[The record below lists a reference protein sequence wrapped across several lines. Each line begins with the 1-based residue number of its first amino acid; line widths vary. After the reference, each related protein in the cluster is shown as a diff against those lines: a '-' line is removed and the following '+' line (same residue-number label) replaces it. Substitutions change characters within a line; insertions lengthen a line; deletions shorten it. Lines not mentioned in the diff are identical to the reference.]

1 VNVATSRLELL
12 ERHGRAYG
20 DLRLAIA
27 FSDGLEGD
35 DAKRVTRKGWPNTPR
50 LADAGH
56 GAGLLRRGVNRNP
69 AVVLAASD
77 LVGIDI
83 DGPEGAELLRKINP
97 RPSVRQ
103 LPRTIAVATGKGWH
117 LWYRRPEGLT
127 GCAKIELGPE
137 GLEIAKDGYLIAPPA
152 IHSSG
157 RVYRFA
163 EGLAPWEIAPAVVT
177 HEQLAP
183 FLAYAK
189 TSRAAEIAS
198 TGPISEGGRHR
209 HLFRVGCAMR
219 RVGAGEES
227 IRAALIA
234 ENAQRCEPPKA
245 EWLVRELARDI
256 ADRYQPTA

>member
-1 VNVATSRLELL
+1 VNDRRELL

-20 DLRLAIA
+20 SLHLAVA
-27 FSDGLEGD
+27 FSDGLEGE

-50 LADAGH
+50 LADPDYGAALLAGR
-56 GAGLLRRGVNRNP
+56 GANRNP
-69 AVVLAASD
+69 AVVLAASG
-77 LVGIDI
+77 LVGIDV
-83 DGPEGAELLRKINP
+83 DGPEGVALLREINP
-97 RPSVRQ
+97 SDSGRQ
-103 LPRTIAVATGKGWH
+103 LPRTLTVATGKGWH
-117 LWYRRPEGLT
+117 FWYRRPEGLT
-127 GCAKIELGPE
+127 GSAKIELGPE
-137 GLEIAKDGYLIAPPA
+137 GLEVAKDGYLIAPPA
-152 IHSSG
+152 LHPSG

-163 EGLAPWEIAPAVVT
+163 EGLAPWDIAPAVLT

-183 FLAYAK
+183 FLAQAK

-227 IRAALIA
+227 IRAALLT